1 MKIEIR
7 KAAAEDAEIIA
18 PLFDAYR
25 MFYNQPPDIDGA
37 LQFVEKRL
45 QQNESV
51 IFIAFI
57 NNKAIGFI
65 QLYPVFTSV
74 GMQRAWL
81 LNDLFIHPSAR
92 GKGVG
97 TSLLDAA
104 KEFARTVKSKWLMLQ
119 TANDNYSAQALYK
132 KNGWKKET
140 DLFYRFDL

>member
-7 KAAAEDAEIIA
+7 KASVGDAEIIA

-25 MFYNQPPDIDGA
+25 MFYNRSSDVNGA
-37 LQFVEKRL
+37 IQFVKERL

-51 IFIAFI
+51 ILIASI
-57 NNKAIGFI
+57 NDKAIGFI
-65 QLYPVFTSV
+65 QLYPIFTSV
-74 GMQRAWL
+74 DMQRTWL

-92 GKGVG
+92 GRGVG

-104 KEFARTVKSKWLMLQ
+104 KDFGRTAKSKWLMLQ
-119 TANDNYSAQALYK
+119 TTNDNYSAQALYK
-132 KNGWKKET
+132 KNGWKKEA

>member
-7 KAAAEDAEIIA
+7 KASAGDAEIIA

-25 MFYNQPPDIDGA
+25 MFYNRSSDINGA
-37 LQFVEKRL
+37 LQFVRERL
-45 QQNESV
+45 EQNESV

-57 NNKAIGFI
+57 NEKAIGFI
-65 QLYPVFTSV
+65 QLYPIFTSV
-74 GMQRAWL
+74 DMQRSWL

-92 GKGVG
+92 GRGVG

-104 KEFARTVKSKWLMLQ
+104 QDFGRTVQSKWLMLQ

-132 KNGWKKET
+132 KNG
-140 DLFYRFDL
+140 

>member
-1 MKIEIR
+1 MKIEIH
-7 KAAAEDAEIIA
+7 KASAEEAEIIA

-25 MFYNQPPDIDGA
+25 MFYNQPSDIEGA
-37 LQFVEKRL
+37 LQFVKERL

-57 NNKAIGFI
+57 SDKAIGFI
-65 QLYPVFTSV
+65 QLYPTFTSV
-74 GMQRAWL
+74 GMQRTWL

-104 KEFARTVKSKWLMLQ
+104 KDFGRTAKSKWLMLQ

>member
-25 MFYNQPPDIDGA
+25 MFYNQPPDIDVA

-57 NNKAIGFI
+57 DDTAIGFM
-65 QLYPVFTSV
+65 QLYPIFTSV
-74 GMQRAWL
+74 RMQRAWL

>member
-7 KAAAEDAEIIA
+7 KAAAVDSEIIA

-25 MFYNQPPDIDGA
+25 MFYNQSSDIDGA
-37 LQFVEKRL
+37 LQFVKKRL
-45 QQNESV
+45 QRNESV

-57 NNKAIGFI
+57 NDKAVGFI
-65 QLYPVFTSV
+65 QLYPIFTSV
-74 GMQRAWL
+74 GMQPAWL

-104 KEFARTVKSKWLMLQ
+104 KDFGRTVESKWLMLQ